1 MEHNKL
7 RYSLEMMAHTLHV
20 SVRSYYDYVNKL
32 HIKRAMKRDG
42 LCSEIQRSYAAA
54 KGRYGS
60 PRLAAELRSRGIAIC
75 AATTAKYM
83 AQMGLRCRLS
93 KRYRV
98 TTDSKHASKVA
109 SNLLD
114 RQFSPSTPGSTW
126 VSDITYIYTL
136 NGFIYLTT
144 VIDLFDR
151 RVVGWSISDDMTTQN
166 TVVRALKM
174 ALHNRPIN
182 KGALLHSDRGV
193 QYASTE
199 FRTLLR
205 VSHITQSMSRK
216 GNCWDNAVAES
227 FFKSLKWEMI
237 YGNKLV
243 TADMMRTQLF
253 EYIEVWYNK
262 SRRHSALG
270 NLTLDEFWNQIIINN
285 IQIAA

>member
-1 MEHNKL
+1 
-7 RYSLEMMAHTLHV
+7 MAHTLHV
-20 SVRSYYDYVNKL
+20 SIRSYYDYANKG
-32 HIKRAMKRDG
+32 HDRRAVKRDF
-42 LCSEIQRSYAAA
+42 LCTEIQRSYAAA

-60 PRLAAELRSRGIAIC
+60 PRITVDLTQRGIAIC

-83 AQMGLRCRLS
+83 SAMGLRCRLS

-98 TTDSKHASKVA
+98 TTDSKHNDRIAP
-109 SNLLD
+109 NLLC
-114 RQFSPSTPGSTW
+114 RQFSPPAPGVAW

-151 RVVGWSISDDMTTQN
+151 RVVGWSISDNMTTQN

-174 ALHNRPIN
+174 ALHNRPVR

-193 QYASTE
+193 QYASHE

-205 VSHITQSMSRK
+205 ASYITQSMSRK

-227 FFKSLKWEMI
+227 FFKSLKWEMV

-262 SRRHSALG
+262 SRRHSAIG
-270 NLTLDEFWNQIIINN
+270 NLTLDEFWSQIINN
-285 IQIAA
+285 NKQIAA